1 VTVALGVMQLPV
13 TEDAD
18 RVRDYLNGTIAGGGL
33 WTALTR
39 SSNHNHTGGNNG
51 TPLSIAAIPDGS
63 ITVAKLD
70 PSVLLP
76 YALVDGSKPFT
87 GQVTMQADAIVRDAL
102 FFGEQGTALPPDASI
117 TRTGAK
123 TLRVDTNLGVGVA
136 PAAWHTAR
144 RALQVGAAGSL
155 AANPTVSFTE
165 LADNSYLD
173 AAAAQRALVTEAA
186 ARLVLQQGSM
196 FVWTAPSV
204 AAGAVQTFAQRLML
218 DQPGN
223 LGVGVAPA
231 AWGSA
236 HRALQVGGLGALWS
250 DIGATGAEAAY
261 LTVNTI
267 FNGSAFV
274 GLGTNGNAAFL
285 RLQAGGVSV
294 HTAPAAP
301 AGAAQTFTQRLAVS
315 NAGTLALSPD
325 AGQSALLVS
334 DFGKTAFAV
343 QRGGAGSESY
353 RVAAPS
359 ASGYLEL
366 YGGGGAVIPPTDN
379 NQELGRPTARWT
391 TVYAVAGTI
400 NTSLAEAKTGITPL
414 DPGACAQ
421 AVLDTDWVSFS
432 YLPPAY
438 VEPPEQE
445 GQAPEDRQRRVDEGR
460 VAHAKMLV
468 ETQPARDQ
476 KGYVLGSPDHGVSD
490 LFGLSDRKSASPSTD
505 LAVVACAV
513 QDVLRRLAVLEGNG

>member
-39 SSNHNHTGGNNG
+39 SSNHDHTGGNNG

-204 AAGAVQTFAQRLML
+204 AAGA
-218 DQPGN
+218 
-223 LGVGVAPA
+223 
-231 AWGSA
+231 
-236 HRALQVGGLGALWS
+236 
-250 DIGATGAEAAY
+250 
-261 LTVNTI
+261 
-267 FNGSAFV
+267 
-274 GLGTNGNAAFL
+274 
-285 RLQAGGVSV
+285 
-294 HTAPAAP
+294 
-301 AGAAQTFTQRLAVS
+301 AQTFTQRLALAQ
-315 NAGTLALSPD
+315 NGTLTLTPD
-325 AGQSALLVS
+325 AGADALALPGNAVISTAGQMQFDARNGGHIYVNPTSGYFMGLS
-334 DFGKTAFAV
+334 DNTKYLGHPSVRWATL
-343 QRGGAGSESY
+343 Y
-353 RVAAPS
+353 TVAAPVVGS
-359 ASGYLEL
+359 
-366 YGGGGAVIPPTDN
+366 
-379 NQELGRPTARWT
+379 
-391 TVYAVAGTI
+391 
-400 NTSLAEAKTGITPL
+400 SLDLKENITPL
-414 DPGACAQ
+414 DPAACVAS
-421 AVLDTDWVSFS
+421 VLETDWVN
-432 YLPPAY
+432 Y
-438 VEPPEQE
+438 VYKAPTPPERGEGVEDKDWDAQMQAYQE
-445 GQAPEDRQRRVDEGR
+445 
-460 VAHAKMLV
+460 MLV
-468 ETQPARDQ
+468 AGASGRRQ
-476 KGYVLGSPDHGVSD
+476 KGYVLGSPDHAVGAE
-490 LFGLSDRKSASPSTD
+490 FGLPDRTNRSDGAD